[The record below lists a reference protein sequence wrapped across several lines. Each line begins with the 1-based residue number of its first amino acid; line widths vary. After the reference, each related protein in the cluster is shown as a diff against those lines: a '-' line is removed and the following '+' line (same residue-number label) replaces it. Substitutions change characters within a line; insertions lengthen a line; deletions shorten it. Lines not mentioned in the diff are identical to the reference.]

1 MNPQSEKL
9 VSELQDKNA
18 DTRYA
23 AWVRAAGADPEVTPE
38 LGKLLTAPEPGVRK
52 AADEALK
59 KLVHSVGKEPGG
71 KRRAEVVKQLLALTG
86 ASRPKW
92 VRTVALRHL
101 SAIGGD
107 ETVAATE
114 KMLRDP
120 EMQEEA
126 VFCIERIP
134 GAAADNALIAA
145 AGDVKD
151 DFKPRVLAALGHR
164 RTAAAAPLCAAAITS
179 SNIGIALA
187 GMKALGRIG
196 REPGQGPKLPEYE
209 SLGDFQKVEFNDSVL
224 RYADGMVE
232 SGRVEVAI
240 DLYKAA
246 LARPDEHV
254 QCAAIIGLGKTK
266 DARAA
271 ALIEPKRQSTQRNV
285 RITAERVWAALPK
298 A

>member
-9 VSELQDKNA
+9 LSELQDRNA

-38 LGKLLTAPEPGVRK
+38 LGKLLTAAEPGVRK

-59 KLVHSVGKEPGG
+59 KLVHSVGREPGR
-71 KRRAEVVKQLLALTG
+71 RRAEVVKQLLALTG

-164 RTAAAAPLCAAAITS
+164 RTAAAAPLCAAAMTS
-179 SNIGIALA
+179 PNIEIALA
-187 GMKALGRIG
+187 AMKALGRIG
-196 REPGQGPKLPEYE
+196 REPGEGPKPPAYD
-209 SLGDFQKVEFNDSVL
+209 SLGDFQKVEFTDSVL

-232 SGRVEVAI
+232 SGRVDVAI
-240 DLYKAA
+240 GLYKAA
-246 LARPDEHV
+246 LARPDEHL

-285 RITAERVWAALPK
+285 RITAERVWAAMPK